1 MTSKIH
7 EHQIKS
13 IMRVS
18 KSLTFPLLILAFTF
32 SACAQQSHL
41 DKFYQQYRDT
51 GDNLGID
58 PTFLFSASFG
68 GNGVNIGNSD
78 AASGGKDNSANDA
91 ASSNTDRTDANS
103 DKEGN
108 WMHKITRV
116 RCMIIDG
123 KKTPNATAEWSD
135 LTHALRA
142 DHFEEWFSIRK
153 GTGRVQLLS
162 RDKGD
167 TMEEIACLIV
177 GDDGSGLFFHL
188 RGHFTAADRAKM
200 ESALQSHDS
209 E

>member
-1 MTSKIH
+1 
-7 EHQIKS
+7 
-13 IMRVS
+13 MRVS
-18 KSLTFPLLILAFTF
+18 KKLTFPLLILAFTF
-32 SACAQQSHL
+32 PACAQQSHL

-51 GDNLGID
+51 GDNLGLD
-58 PTFLFSASFG
+58 PGFLFSASFG
-68 GNGVNIGNSD
+68 GHGGAD
-78 AASGGKDNSANDA
+78 GGKDNS
-91 ASSNTDRTDANS
+91 SNNGRTDGNDDNDS
-103 DKEGN
+103 N
-108 WMHKITRV
+108 WMHKITAI

-123 KKTPNATAEWSD
+123 KKTPNAAGEWSD
-135 LTHALRA
+135 LAGALRA

-162 RDKGD
+162 RDKGE

-188 RGHFTAADRAKM
+188 RGHFTAADRARM